1 MAKINPLDALR
12 AQLTKYKVDAFI
24 VPSADEFQGEYLPAA
39 ARRLEFLTEFTGS
52 NGIAIVHKTKAAFF
66 TDGRYTLQAET
77 QVPKTYEKYNMAQK
91 MAAAWAK
98 ELKKAVIGFDPKLFT
113 LRQLAAWEKQ
123 GIKLKAVPNLVDA
136 IWKHRPVYPAD
147 KAFAYPLKYA
157 GESSDAKIKRV
168 LKMLPTDALFIAAPD
183 SVCWLLN
190 IRGNDIPHTP
200 FLNGTALLHK
210 TGKITLFV
218 DAKKIPKGL
227 LGKNISIMSS
237 SGLTRGSIL
246 KLMDS
251 RVKPENDMFS
261 ILLDPAHSS
270 VWWAEQFE
278 KVGATLVK
286 ATDPIQAMKA
296 CKNAVEAS
304 GIRAAHV
311 RDGAALSSFLCW
323 LDTHWQTQ
331 TITEVSA
338 AEKLKTFRA
347 AQPLFKDLSFGTIAG
362 MGSNGAIVH
371 YHATAKTA
379 KKLTHGMFLLDSG
392 GQYWDGTTDVTRT
405 IALGA
410 PTDEQKEDFT
420 RVLKGHIA
428 LGSAVFPKGVTG
440 SELDALARMPLWHV
454 HKDYDHGTGHGVGCY
469 LSVHEGPQ
477 RISRV
482 SNNVALEPGMVIS
495 NEPGFYKAGAYG
507 IRIENLVL
515 VEAVDKKFLRFET
528 LTMAPID
535 RRLIDKDLL
544 NSDEINWLNNYHTR
558 VLTTLAPLVDKKT
571 AMWLKKMCAKI

>member
-1 MAKINPLDALR
+1 MAKINPIEALR
-12 AQLTKYKVDAFI
+12 AQLTKHKVDAFV

-39 ARRLEFLTEFTGS
+39 ARRLEFLTGFTGS

-77 QVPKTYEKYNMAQK
+77 QVPKAYEKYNMAQK
-91 MAAAWAK
+91 SAATWAK

-113 LRQLAAWEKQ
+113 LRQFTAWEKQ
-123 GIKLKAVPNLVDA
+123 GIKLKPVPNLIDV
-136 IWKHRPVYPAD
+136 IWNYRPAYPAD

-168 LKMLPTDALFIAAPD
+168 LKNLNADALFIAAPD

-200 FLNGTALLHK
+200 FLNATALLHK

-227 LGKNISIMSS
+227 LGKNVTISSS
-237 SGLTRGSIL
+237 SGFKGI
-246 KLMDS
+246 
-251 RVKPENDMFS
+251 VQ
-261 ILLDPAHSS
+261 IDPAHTS
-270 VWWAEQFE
+270 VWWTNQFKKTIE
-278 KVGATLVK
+278 AP
-286 ATDPIQAMKA
+286 DPIQAMKA
-296 CKNAVEAS
+296 RKNETEAN

-311 RDGAALSSFLCW
+311 RDGVALSSFLCW
-323 LDTHWQTQ
+323 LDTHWQKQ
-331 TITEVSA
+331 EITEISA

-379 KKLTHGMFLLDSG
+379 KKLKHGIFLLDSG

-477 RISRV
+477 SISRRA
-482 SNNVALEPGMVIS
+482 NNVALESGMVIS
-495 NEPGFYKAGAYG
+495 NEPGFYKAGEYG

-528 LTMAPID
+528 LTLAPID

-544 NSDEINWLNNYHTR
+544 HSDEINWLDNYHMR
-558 VLTTLAPLVDKKT
+558 VLNTLAPLVDKKT
-571 AMWLKKMCAKI
+571 AIWLKKMCAKI

>member
-1 MAKINPLDALR
+1 MANIDQLTALR
-12 AQLTKYKVDAFI
+12 AQLAKHKIDAFV

-39 ARRLEFLTEFTGS
+39 ARRLEFLTGFTGS
-52 NGIAIVHKTKAAFF
+52 NGMAVIHKTKAAFF

-77 QVPKTYEKYNMAQK
+77 QVPKAYAKYNMAQK
-91 MAAAWAK
+91 SAATWIK
-98 ELKKAVIGFDPKLFT
+98 EELKNAVIGFDPKLFT
-113 LRQLAAWEKQ
+113 LRQYAAWEKQ
-123 GIKLKAVPNLVDA
+123 GIKLKPVPNLVDL
-136 IWKHRPVYPAD
+136 IWKHRPHYPAD

-157 GESSDAKIKRV
+157 GESSEAKIKRV

-200 FLNGTALLHK
+200 FLNATALLTK
-210 TGKITLFV
+210 NGAMTLFV
-218 DAKKIPKGL
+218 DAKKIPDTLKKTWKKVTIAAAPARFKG
-227 LGKNISIMSS
+227 SVM
-237 SGLTRGSIL
+237 
-246 KLMDS
+246 
-251 RVKPENDMFS
+251 
-261 ILLDPAHSS
+261 LDPSHSS

-278 KVGATLVK
+278 KAGATLIK
-286 ATDPIQAMKA
+286 AADPIQAMKA
-296 CKNAVEAS
+296 CKNTVEAN
-304 GIRAAHV
+304 GMQAAHV

-323 LDTHWQTQ
+323 LDEHWQKH

-338 AEKLKTFRA
+338 AEKLRSFRA
-347 AQPLFKDLSFGTIAG
+347 AQPLFRDLSFGTIAG

-371 YHATAKTA
+371 YHAMPKTAKTL
-379 KKLTHGMFLLDSG
+379 KHGVFLLDSG

-410 PTDEQKEDFT
+410 PTEEQQEDFT

-428 LGSAVFPKGVTG
+428 LASAVFPKGVTG

-454 HKDYDHGTGHGVGCY
+454 GKDYDHGTGHGVGCY

-482 SNNVALEPGMVIS
+482 ANNVALEAGMIVS
-495 NEPGFYKAGAYG
+495 NEPGFYKAGEYG

-515 VEAVDKKFLRFET
+515 VETIDKKFLRFKT
-528 LTMAPID
+528 LTLAPID
-535 RRLIDKDLL
+535 RNLIDKDLL
-544 NSDEINWLNNYHTR
+544 HADEIKWLNDYHAR
-558 VLTTLAPLVDKKT
+558 VFNTLRPLVDKKT